1 MSIFRLKKH
10 SFQVRYGFSEVFI
23 LLQNHMNHPSI
34 LLGDFN
40 MSTADLQDKLTDNYI
55 DNWFI
60 FPSNGS
66 PISWTWSRYLSDID
80 HAIVNSSMLEKIS
93 SAYFVNYPSKS
104 DHKHSRSLLRE
115 NYHKW
120 IIFVTKKKIVW
131 WDKV

>member
-1 MSIFRLKKH
+1 
-10 SFQVRYGFSEVFI
+10 

-66 PISWTWSRYLSDID
+66 PISWT
-80 HAIVNSSMLEKIS
+80 
-93 SAYFVNYPSKS
+93 
-104 DHKHSRSLLRE
+104 
-115 NYHKW
+115 
-120 IIFVTKKKIVW
+120 
-131 WDKV
+131 